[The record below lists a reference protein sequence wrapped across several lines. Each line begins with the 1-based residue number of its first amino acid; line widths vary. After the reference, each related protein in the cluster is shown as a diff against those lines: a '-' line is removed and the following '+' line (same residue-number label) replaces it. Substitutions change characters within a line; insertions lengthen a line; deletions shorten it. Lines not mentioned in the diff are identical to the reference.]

1 MSLINCYILYYNV
14 VMETKHE
21 NPQTEKED
29 KMDNEAIVVFT
40 AKSVETCLEVGG
52 TQSWVLNRANAKH
65 CKYAILCR
73 NANTDWGDG
82 KEPHGTAFMIGRISD
97 VVPSTENEARWLVKF
112 DQYARLDK
120 PNFWQG
126 WRNPVRYTTLEE
138 LSFTLDDIL
147 FEQMPKIR
155 EESKKGGP
163 SRTGSPGKLTII
175 EAKKALAFTFGV
187 KPEAVEIIIHG

>member
-1 MSLINCYILYYNV
+1 
-14 VMETKHE
+14 
-21 NPQTEKED
+21 
-29 KMDNEAIVVFT
+29 MDNEAIVVFT
-40 AKSVETCLEVGG
+40 AKSVETCLEAGG

-65 CKYAILCR
+65 CKYVILCR

-147 FEQMPKIR
+147 FEPMPKIR
-155 EESKKGGP
+155 EESKKGGT
-163 SRTGSPGKLTII
+163 SRTGLSEKLTII